1 MKFTTKITF
10 IILSLF
16 TFNAA
21 FAQSPKAPVS
31 FKLKNGLTVIVAQ
44 NAGMGK
50 IYSRLTIEH
59 PNANEQKNVAQVF
72 ESFLNKRA
80 TAFQSNTN
88 SEGLAPKVSL
98 SVDEA
103 NTATNVADFQQA
115 LQFVSDHMTNTALS
129 EQAFEHL
136 KAQLK
141 DKDDLANVSLADVK
155 AFYANHF
162 DPAQTFITIAGDIDV
177 STAKAMAN
185 KAFGDWKT
193 QAAAL

>member
-16 TFNAA
+16 FFNAA
-21 FAQSPKAPVS
+21 FAQNPKAPVS
-31 FKLKNGLTVIVAQ
+31 FKLKNGVTVIVAQ

-50 IYSRLTIEH
+50 IYSRLTIENQ
-59 PNANEQKNVAQVF
+59 NATEQKNVAQVF

-80 TAFQSNTN
+80 NAFQGSTN
-88 SEGLAPKVSL
+88 SEGIAPKVSL

-115 LQFVSDHMTNTALS
+115 LQFVSDHLTNTTLS

-141 DKDDLANVSLADVK
+141 DRDDLANVSLADVK

-162 DPAQTFITIAGDIDV
+162 APAQTFITIAGDIDV

-185 KAFGDWKT
+185 KAFGDWKAQT
-193 QAAAL
+193 AAL